1 MEKRERDVVIT
12 GMGLITPLGIDVLE
26 NRDNFK
32 ALRTGIKQHNEN
44 DMPVFLQFMG
54 KVERPI
60 SADNVPQKLLG
71 QMKFLNRGSLLGF
84 AAAREA
90 MAGIGDSIAAV
101 DPGRR
106 SLYIAAGD
114 TTKVGYDF
122 MYPATKQNLGKPI
135 DYEKLNRS
143 ILDKVNPFFLLES
156 INNNLFSFLSA
167 YLGFMGTSTSLGIHS
182 PCGGNAL
189 ELAWRSIR
197 AGRAD
202 IAMAVGCG
210 NWLTEI
216 PMYEMDG
223 IGLLS
228 RCKSGNASFKPFD
241 KKRDGFIPAEGG
253 AALLL
258 ESAESADKRGAKVL
272 GRLKGFGNAIEFIN
286 SSGLNVP
293 PLVSLKCMQSA
304 LQDASFSPEDIAFI
318 IPHGSGSQKGD
329 YSELKSIVELYG
341 SIEKSAPVCG
351 MKPYTGHMGAAS
363 DIAELILGIAAIN
376 EKIVPATLNFEKT
389 ENEFAGLKIS
399 NRHQPCDKNSFLS
412 VSYGIGGQSS
422 SVVVQVD

>member
-1 MEKRERDVVIT
+1 MAKRERDVVIT
-12 GMGLITPLGIDVLE
+12 GMGLITPLGINVLE

-32 ALRTGIKQHNEN
+32 ALRTGIKQFNEN
-44 DMPVFLQFMG
+44 DIPGFLQFMG
-54 KVERPI
+54 KIEDSIPANDI
-60 SADNVPQKLLG
+60 PQKLLG
-71 QMKFLNRGSLLGF
+71 QMKFLNRGSMLGF

-90 MAGIGDSIAAV
+90 IAGVENSIAV
-101 DPGRR
+101 IEPGRR
-106 SLYIAAGD
+106 SLYIASGD

-122 MYPATKQNLGKPI
+122 MYPATKQSLGKSI
-135 DYEKLNRS
+135 DFEKLNRS

-197 AGRAD
+197 TDKAD

-210 NWLTEI
+210 NWLTGI
-216 PMYEMDG
+216 PLYEMDG

-228 RCKSGNASFKPFD
+228 KCKNGSSSFKPFD
-241 KKRDGFIPAEGG
+241 RKRDGFIPGEGG

-258 ESAESADKRGAKVL
+258 EEAGLAKQRGAVVFGK
-272 GRLKGFGNAIEFIN
+272 LKGFGNAIEFTDPA
-286 SSGLNVP
+286 GLKVP
-293 PLVSLKCMQSA
+293 PLVSLKCMLSA
-304 LQDASFSPEDIAFI
+304 LEDASSCPEDMAFV

-329 YSELKSIVELYG
+329 RSELESIVELYG
-341 SIEKSAPVCG
+341 SIQKAAPICG
-351 MKPYTGHMGAAS
+351 IKPYTGHMGAAS
-363 DIAELILGIAAIN
+363 DIAELIFGITAIN
-376 EKIVPATLNFEKT
+376 EKIVPATLNFENT
-389 ENEFAGLKIS
+389 EDEFAGLKIS
-399 NRHQPCDKNSFLS
+399 NQPQPCNKNSFLS